1 MDFIPHTSSEI
12 DEMLRTIGVRSI
24 ADLFAAIPQEF
35 KLDKELA
42 LPDAMSEAEVLTYMQ
57 KLACRN
63 ATTSSVV
70 SFVGGGAYD
79 HYVPAAVHHLLS
91 RGDFYTAYTPYQPE
105 VSQGT
110 LQAQFEYQTMVAGLL
125 GMDVAN
131 ASMYEGATALAEA
144 CLMTG
149 RVTRRPR
156 VLVSRALHPEYR
168 AVLNTYLGPDR
179 LVDLPLADSGETDLA
194 ALSDLLS
201 GEIGTVVVQSPN
213 YFGIVEDI
221 RAFAEAAHATGAMM
235 VATFTEPLSFGLIES
250 PGALGADVAAGEG
263 QSLGLPLSFGGPY
276 IGFFAVKASLVKNM
290 PGRLIGRTEDPAG
303 KVCYT
308 LTLAAREQHIRRGNA
323 TSNICSNEG
332 LCALAV
338 AIYLS
343 LIGRQGMARLALYNH
358 QRAERLKAL
367 LAGVKGVSMPYR
379 GATFNEFV
387 VRLSEPAEMVVNR
400 LAQDGLVP
408 GIAIGRHGVSH
419 ANDLLVTVTESV
431 TDADFDRLVRGLT

>member
-1 MDFIPHTSSEI
+1 MDFIPHTPAEI
-12 DEMLRTIGVRSI
+12 DEMLRIIGVHSI
-24 ADLFAAIPQEF
+24 SDLFAAIPEGF
-35 KLDKELA
+35 RLNKELA
-42 LPDAMSEAEVLTYMQ
+42 LPDAMSEAEVLASMRE
-57 KLACRN
+57 LACRN
-63 ATTSSVV
+63 ATTSSIS
-70 SFVGGGAYD
+70 SFVGGGAYA

-91 RGDFYTAYTPYQPE
+91 RSDFYTAYTPYQPE
-105 VSQGT
+105 VAQGT

-149 RVTRRPR
+149 RATRRR
-156 VLVSRALHPEYR
+156 KVLVSRAVHPEYR
-168 AVLNTYLGPDR
+168 DVLKTYLGVDR
-179 LVDLPLADSGETDLA
+179 LADIPLTDSGETDLE
-194 ALSDLLS
+194 ALSGLLD
-201 GEIGTVVVQSPN
+201 GEVGTVVVQSPN

-221 RAFAEAAHATGAMM
+221 RAFSEAAHANGAMM
-235 VATFTEPLSFGLIES
+235 VATFTEALSFGLIES

-276 IGFFAVKASLVKNM
+276 IGFFAVKTSLVKGM
-290 PGRLIGRTEDPAG
+290 PGRLIGRTEDSSG
-303 KVCYT
+303 KTCYT

-343 LIGRQGMARLALYNH
+343 LIGRQGLARLALYNH
-358 QRAERLKAL
+358 QRAECLKTR
-367 LAGVKGVSMPYR
+367 LAGVKGVSLPYQ

-387 VRLSEPAEMVVNR
+387 VRLSEPADSVVDR
-400 LAQDGLVP
+400 LAKDSLVP
-408 GIAIGRHGVSH
+408 GIAIGRYGVAH
-419 ANDLLVTVTESV
+419 ANDLLVTVTEQTS
-431 TDADFDRLVRGLT
+431 DADFDRIIASLA